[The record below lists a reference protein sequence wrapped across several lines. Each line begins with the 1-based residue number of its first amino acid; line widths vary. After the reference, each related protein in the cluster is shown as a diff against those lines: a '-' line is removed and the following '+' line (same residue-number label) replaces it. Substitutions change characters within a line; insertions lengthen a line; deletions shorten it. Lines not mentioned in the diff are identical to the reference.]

1 MGVRICLTSGHKRD
15 TMLGMNTIL
24 DTVSHCLNI
33 AGLILVFGGLVIV
46 FGIAAVAILF
56 SGRNE

>member
-1 MGVRICLTSGHKRD
+1 
-15 TMLGMNTIL
+15 MNTIL
-24 DTVSHCLNI
+24 NTVSHCLNM

-56 SGRNE
+56 SGRNK